1 MGDIA
6 DMMLD
11 GTMCQGCGEWLCDG
25 ADGPGYPGYCSSCQ
39 PRREKP
45 KKKPKLGKA
54 RRKRDGERDFPEVAA
69 IVARLSEKYM
79 LTVEWRNPGHPNYEI
94 VFLRG
99 EGVRL
104 CIYPHTTTSTGNRH
118 ARIRNQSSQNA
129 ALAREIMVVSGF
141 TVKAGGLPIITEEEN
156 ANQA

>member
-11 GTMCQGCGEWLCDG
+11 GTMCQGCGEFLCDG
-25 ADGPGYPGYCSSCQ
+25 EDGPGYPGYCSSCQ
-39 PRREKP
+39 PRQSKP
-45 KKKPKLGKA
+45 KKQHKSGKA
-54 RRKRDGERDFPEVAA
+54 RKASDGQKDFPEVAA
-69 IVARLSEKYM
+69 IVERLRMKYD
-79 LTVEWRNPGHPNYEI
+79 LAIEWRNPGHPNYEI
-94 VFLRG
+94 AFLRG

-129 ALAREIMVVSGF
+129 NLARQIMVESGF
-141 TVKAGGLPIITEEEN
+141 TVKIGGLPMISDIKKEII
-156 ANQA
+156 